1 MAPMCTYEATE
12 EGFPTSFHTI
22 HYATRSIGGV
32 GLIILEATAIES
44 RGRISSRDLGIWDDA
59 HIDGLKKLVSE
70 IKKYGAKVG
79 VQLAHAGRKCGVLG
93 EESISCSPNAFSEK
107 YKEPKEM
114 KHEDILDVVESF
126 KKGAKRALDAGFN
139 TIEIHAA
146 HGYLINQFLSPL
158 TNKRQDEY
166 GGSIEN
172 RARFLKEVI
181 SAIKT
186 IWPNELPIMIR
197 VSAEEFKKEGNHPED
212 LIQIINLIKDE
223 GIDIIDVSS
232 GGVVSD
238 ASIYPYPGYQLSY
251 AEKIKN
257 GTKRFTV
264 CGGLVTT
271 PEMAEEIV
279 QNDRSDLVFFGREL
293 LRNPYFPLQAAD
305 KLKAEIDWPT
315 PYQRGKI

>member
-1 MAPMCTYEATE
+1 
-12 EGFPTSFHTI
+12 
-22 HYATRSIGGV
+22 
-32 GLIILEATAIES
+32 
-44 RGRISSRDLGIWDDA
+44 
-59 HIDGLKKLVSE
+59 
-70 IKKYGAKVG
+70 
-79 VQLAHAGRKCGVLG
+79 
-93 EESISCSPNAFSEK
+93 
-107 YKEPKEM
+107 
-114 KHEDILDVVESF
+114 
-126 KKGAKRALDAGFN
+126 
-139 TIEIHAA
+139 
-146 HGYLINQFLSPL
+146 
-158 TNKRQDEY
+158 
-166 GGSIEN
+166 
-172 RARFLKEVI
+172 
-181 SAIKT
+181 
-186 IWPNELPIMIR
+186 MIR